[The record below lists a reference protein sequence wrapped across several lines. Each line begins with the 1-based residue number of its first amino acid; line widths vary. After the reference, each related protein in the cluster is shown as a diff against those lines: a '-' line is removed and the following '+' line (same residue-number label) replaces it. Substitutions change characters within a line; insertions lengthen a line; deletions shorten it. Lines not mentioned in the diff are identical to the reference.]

1 MTTLP
6 VRPAARVIALDGDG
20 QVLLL
25 RYEENGGFWATP
37 GGSLDRGEDHTEALR
52 RELGEELG
60 VDGDRV
66 RLGPQL
72 AERTS
77 DHKVGD
83 GDVRQI
89 ERYYIARLTEA
100 DLNLAQ
106 ATQADTITATR
117 WWSINDLNSTRET
130 VYPLGLGDLITSY
143 QTQGAPERPAILR

>member
-20 QVLLL
+20 RVLLL

-37 GGSLDRGEDHTEALR
+37 GGSLDRGEDHTAALR

-77 DHKVGD
+77 DHTVGD

-100 DLNLAQ
+100 DLNWPRPRRPIPSRPPAGGRSMIS
-106 ATQADTITATR
+106 TPPGR
-117 WWSINDLNSTRET
+117 PSIRSASVT
-130 VYPLGLGDLITSY
+130 
-143 QTQGAPERPAILR
+143 